1 MPISYFAKLA
11 LLATLLYSYRPG
23 LPTQEQSTGLY
34 SRRRSRKRRS
44 NYNRLM
50 LKLLLAIPKPL
61 LLRALKSRKYKGLSS
76 LSRTILVGMQKLKR
90 ITQLLGSNTY
100 SGPSNLLACQLKL
113 LPQACNSQSSAQ
125 LGISY

>member
-1 MPISYFAKLA
+1 M
-11 LLATLLYSYRPG
+11 
-23 LPTQEQSTGLY
+23 Y

-90 ITQLLGSNTY
+90 ITQLLGSKHVQWPQQFTGLPIEIIAT
-100 SGPSNLLACQLKL
+100 SLQQPELCPVRDKL
-113 LPQACNSQSSAQ
+113 LGFWAGKAFQSLWLS
-125 LGISY
+125 